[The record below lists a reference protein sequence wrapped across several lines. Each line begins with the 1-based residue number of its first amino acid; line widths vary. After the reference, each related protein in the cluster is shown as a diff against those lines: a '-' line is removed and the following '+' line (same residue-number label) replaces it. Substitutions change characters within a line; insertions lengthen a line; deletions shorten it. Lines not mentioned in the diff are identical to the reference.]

1 MRKCLSMPKKAPVLV
16 LLLFSSFLFAAAPDA
31 VDAGKTTANVF
42 ESTFFHFRYEF
53 PNGWVALDDKVR
65 MAENK
70 KRYDDDLKEAH
81 KQNGPDTKALSN
93 EVVDPYFLLVAG
105 YGAVITSTTTQKP
118 RIVIMATKRRTM
130 MTGPHDPARTII
142 QMIHP
147 KILKGPEDILLAGRP
162 ASRTDFELHPGSLLS
177 KFATVVGDYIIE
189 FDLRADN
196 EKDLANLVSTMETV
210 QFTHQ

>member
-1 MRKCLSMPKKAPVLV
+1 MLKRYLTLILV
-16 LLLFSSFLFAAAPDA
+16 LFSTFALAATPDA

-70 KRYDDDLKEAH
+70 KRYDDDLKEAQ
-81 KQNGPDTKALSN
+81 KQNGPDTKAFQS
-93 EVVDPYFLLVAG
+93 EVVNPYFLLVAG

-142 QMIHP
+142 KMIHP
-147 KILKGPEDILLAGRP
+147 KVLKGPEDIVLAGRP
-162 ASRTDFELHPGSLLS
+162 SSRTDLELHPGSLLS
-177 KFATVVGDYIIE
+177 TFATVVGDYIIE

-196 EKDLANLVSTMETV
+196 EKDLANLVNTMETV
-210 QFTHQ
+210 QFTDH